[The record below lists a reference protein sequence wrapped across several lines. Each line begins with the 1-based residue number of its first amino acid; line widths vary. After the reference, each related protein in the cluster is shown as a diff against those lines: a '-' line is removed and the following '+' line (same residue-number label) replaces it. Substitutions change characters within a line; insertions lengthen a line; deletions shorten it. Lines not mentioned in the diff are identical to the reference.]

1 MSKVLDDL
9 LYTEDHEWIK
19 VEGNKAKIGITDHA
33 QHELGDIV
41 YVELP
46 EEEDELAKGDVF
58 GVIESVKA
66 ASDSFTPLSGTVT
79 AINEALEDE
88 PESVNADP
96 YVAWMFE
103 LELSDTSELEGLMNA
118 EAYKAF
124 CEK

>member
-1 MSKVLDDL
+1 MSKILTDL
-9 LYTEDHEWIK
+9 LYTEDHEWVK
-19 VEGNKAKIGITDHA
+19 VDGNKAKIGITDHA

-46 EEEDELAKGDVF
+46 EEDDELAKGDVF

-79 AINEALEDE
+79 GINEDLEDA

-96 YVAWMFE
+96 YGAWMFE
-103 LELSDTSELEGLMNA
+103 LELSDTSELDGLMDA
-118 EAYKAF
+118 AAYEKF
-124 CEK
+124 CEE

>member
-1 MSKVLDDL
+1 MSKIITDL
-9 LYTEDHEWIK
+9 LYTEDHEWVK
-19 VEGNKAKIGITDHA
+19 VDGNKAKIGITDHA

-46 EEEDELAKGDVF
+46 EEDDELAKGDVF

-79 AINEALEDE
+79 GINEDLEDA

-96 YVAWMFE
+96 YGAWMFE
-103 LELSDTSELEGLMNA
+103 LELSDTSELDGLMDA
-118 EAYKAF
+118 AAYEKF
-124 CEK
+124 CEE